1 VVEAGRRLDDP
12 PLPGAENMGRD
23 QALLECRLQ
32 PTLRFYRWLRPTL
45 SLGYFQA
52 AADLPLDE
60 LRARG
65 CDLLRRTTGGKAIL
79 HEFELTYA
87 LCLPEVGVMSGGPAA
102 CMELIHQAFAKELIH
117 QAFAKELQQP
127 AAVGIDSPRQA
138 EAVVELRQGQD
149 LLSDIPGSA
158 WCFEDS
164 SPLDLVVGKRKLMG
178 SAARRHKGWILFHGS
193 LVLVAPN
200 ETPGIAALGGPPD
213 QDQLAAAL
221 GKQLGY
227 AFEVGP
233 WQAPELQAATQ
244 ARLRFENHDFLMCR

>member
-1 VVEAGRRLDDP
+1 
-12 PLPGAENMGRD
+12 MGRD

-60 LRARG
+60 IRSRG

-87 LCLPEVGVMSGGPAA
+87 LCLPETGVMSGGPAA
-102 CMELIHQAFAKELIH
+102 CMQLIHQAFA
-117 QAFAKELQQP
+117 QELQ
-127 AAVGIDSPRQA
+127 RQA
-138 EAVVELRQGQD
+138 GSGVETQRPAGAAVELRQDQT
-149 LLSDIPGSA
+149 LLSDVKGSA

-178 SAARRHKGWILFHGS
+178 SAARRRKGWILFHGS
-193 LVLVAPN
+193 LVVDAPV
-200 ETPGIAALGGPPD
+200 ETPGIAALGRQPD
-213 QDQLAAAL
+213 LDALSAAL
-221 GKQLGY
+221 TQCLGY
-227 AFEVGP
+227 AFESGK
-233 WQAPELQAATQ
+233 WHQTEIEAAKH
-244 ARLRFENHDFLMCR
+244 AEIRFGDPKFLMRS